1 MRVLT
6 ISDAWHPQINGVVRV
21 YSALRQVMTQRG
33 DEMTFITPD
42 RFSSVPLPSYHEIR
56 LALVTPNMLARP
68 IEDAK
73 ADHIHIATE
82 GTLGLAAR
90 RLCLRQGRPFT
101 TSFHTRYPDYV
112 AARLPVPKA
121 ATYAALRW
129 FHNAGG
135 GILVATASL
144 RDDLAARGFQRL
156 MLAPLG
162 VDHGVFQPSPMI
174 ASDLP
179 RPHFL
184 YAGRVAVEKN
194 IEKFLELDLPG
205 SKLVAGDGPAL
216 EALRARFPAAH
227 FFGRQSSEGL
237 AQIYNSADVLVFPS
251 RTDTFGL
258 VMAEALACGLPV
270 AAYPVDG
277 PRDVIGQSGAG
288 VMHEDLRVAALAA
301 LQIDRATAQARGAQ
315 FTWEAATDAFLAHA
329 RAVSGARAAS
339 MSASRK

>member
-6 ISDAWHPQINGVVRV
+6 ITDAWHPQINGVVRV
-21 YSALRQVMTQRG
+21 YEALAQVMAQRG
-33 DEMTFITPD
+33 DEMVFISPE
-42 RFSSVPLPSYHEIR
+42 RFRAVPLPGYHEIK
-56 LALVTPNMLARP
+56 LALVTAGALAKP
-68 IEDAK
+68 MADAK
-73 ADHIHIATE
+73 ADHVHIATE
-82 GTLGLAAR
+82 GPLGFAAR

-101 TSFHTRYPDYV
+101 TSFHTLYPDYL

-121 ATYAALRW
+121 ATFAALRW

-135 GILVATASL
+135 GNMVATHAL
-144 RDDLAARGFQRL
+144 QDMLATRGFRRL
-156 MLAPLG
+156 MLCPLG
-162 VDHGVFQPSPMI
+162 VDHGVFHPRPALES
-174 ASDLP
+174 SLP

-216 EALRARFPAAH
+216 PTLMHRFPAAH
-227 FFGRQSSEGL
+227 FLGRQTSDDLAVLFSS
-237 AQIYNSADVLVFPS
+237 SDVLVFPS

-277 PRDVIGQSGAG
+277 PREVIGQSGAG
-288 VMHEDLRVAALAA
+288 VMHKDLREAALAA
-301 LQIDRATAQARGAQ
+301 LALDRGQALARGAQ
-315 FTWEAATDAFLAHA
+315 FTWEAATDAFMANIA
-329 RAVSGARAAS
+329 AVSAGAS
-339 MSASRK
+339 GK